1 MRTTMLTAWSP
12 SSVTI
17 SAPSLRRSSNRW
29 RKCAGRF
36 VSIPRSLVYSYSV
49 LYQVM
54 GLKYDRMKLRHALF
68 NLDSKYKK
76 DKKYSAMES
85 DIDDDFVESW
95 EDECKATD
103 IEKAEKKFAK
113 ENEKLAEEG
122 KPAQSDKVLKE
133 RIKDIEDKYKALKKE
148 RGTGKADPGKKTEEK
163 IKDNIEKLD
172 QRIKQTKL
180 QITDKDAGKEIALGT
195 RWVVRLYSSFS
206 RLTVVY
212 VK

>member
-1 MRTTMLTAWSP
+1 
-12 SSVTI
+12 
-17 SAPSLRRSSNRW
+17 
-29 RKCAGRF
+29 
-36 VSIPRSLVYSYSV
+36 
-49 LYQVM
+49 M

-195 RWVVRLYSSFS
+195 RWVVRLLSSFS